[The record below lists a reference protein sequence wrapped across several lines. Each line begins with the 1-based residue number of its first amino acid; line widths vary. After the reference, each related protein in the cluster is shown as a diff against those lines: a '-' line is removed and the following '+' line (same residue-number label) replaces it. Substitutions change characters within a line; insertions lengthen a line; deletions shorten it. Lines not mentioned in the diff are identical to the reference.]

1 MPSHLLMHC
10 LKLPKNSNASNQDN
24 YILYTS
30 YDLLLPSGVNQISF
44 IFIALGTLTLPSG
57 IVPLSIC
64 PWISYL
70 LY

>member
-1 MPSHLLMHC
+1 MPSRLLIHC
-10 LKLPKNSNASNQDN
+10 LKLPKNSARNQDN

-30 YDLLLPSGVNQISF
+30 YDILLTGGVNQISF

-57 IVPLSIC
+57 NVPLSIC
-64 PWISYL
+64 PWIRYL

>member
-10 LKLPKNSNASNQDN
+10 LKLLKNNDPNQGN

-44 IFIALGTLTLPSG
+44 IFIVLGTLTLPSG
-57 IVPLSIC
+57 NVPLSIC
-64 PWISYL
+64 PWIRYL